1 MLSFKPASS
10 LFTFTFIK
18 RLISSSS
25 LSAIRMVSS
34 ACLKLLIFLPAIL
47 IPACAVGTTGNRK
60 RKGSK
65 ETWWRK
71 VGDMENKEDREK
83 EGEREKKGD

>member
-1 MLSFKPASS
+1 M
-10 LFTFTFIK
+10 
-18 RLISSSS
+18 
-25 LSAIRMVSS
+25 
-34 ACLKLLIFLPAIL
+34 

-71 VGDMENKEDREK
+71 VGDMENKEKDREK

>member
-1 MLSFKPASS
+1 MQRNEDIEIKRELSF
-10 LFTFTFIK
+10 
-18 RLISSSS
+18 SS
-25 LSAIRMVSS
+25 LSAIRVVSS